1 MILERF
7 GLGRGEEKN
16 IMPLERDLA
25 ELMIRHYQ
33 RIGAVLSENNKGL
46 DQAEWVLNHAEV
58 ESGGERCLV
67 VAGLFPA
74 LDESGKEIPG
84 VRATPS
90 VICIP
95 KGIMKEDEWEI
106 FSKAGGGVGGT
117 DKKASVV
124 RDIVRNPALLK
135 LYNAHGWGGNPYV
148 MGVPMVDMAVEYGA
162 VSVLM
167 GVMGSMKTTRVDLSS
182 REYRDSGIYG
192 WEEVKKQV
200 MGMMYQVEGKEQFV
214 QTEENKLIRRVLLGH
229 SMQGRTTL
237 RLLVEELSKLP
248 NTYFVPITPVMR
260 GASTEMDRHVILGH
274 DWPGLLMKAEM
285 EITSRLMREETREKI
300 LSWALPV
307 IKGVIKHYL
316 HDGLPYAEN
325 LLILVHLLEYI
336 NNPWAV
342 MNATKMLDNANE
354 SIGKNTRH
362 MLVNH
367 LDIFMLICAVE
378 DKVLSPKQLKEL
390 VLDLAT
396 PTMRLENGELI
407 VDRGSEHVRVRA
419 CYFPANHYLAVGNWD
434 LIRLTELAFDLKKKG
449 INFRSKNQV

>member
-7 GLGRGEEKN
+7 RRDIDKESFG
-16 IMPLERDLA
+16 PPVERDLA
-25 ELMIRHYQ
+25 SLMISHYQ
-33 RIGAVLSENNKGL
+33 KIEDVLLEKDNASSRV
-46 DQAEWVLNHAEV
+46 EWVLDHIEV

-95 KGIMKEDEWEI
+95 KGLMKEDEWDT
-106 FSKAGGGVGGT
+106 FSKEGGGVGGA
-117 DKKASVV
+117 DKKESVV

-148 MGVPMVDMAVEYGA
+148 MGRPMIDMAVEYGA

-167 GVMGSMKTTRVDLSS
+167 GVMGSMKTSRVDMSS
-182 REYRDSGIYG
+182 REYRDSGMYG
-192 WEEVKKQV
+192 WHEIKKQV
-200 MGMMYQVEGKEQFV
+200 MGMMYQVEGKDQFV
-214 QTEENKLIRRVLLGH
+214 QTEDNKLIRRVLLGH

-260 GASTEMDRHVILGH
+260 GAKKGKERHVILGH
-274 DWPGLLMKAEM
+274 DNHGRLMKAEM
-285 EITSRLMREETREKI
+285 EITSRLMKEETREKI

-325 LLILVHLLEYI
+325 LLMLSHLLEYI

-342 MNATKMLDNANE
+342 MNATKLLDNADE

-367 LDIFMLICAVE
+367 LDLFMLICAVE
-378 DKVLSPKQLKEL
+378 DKVLSPEQLKEMI
-390 VLDLAT
+390 VDLAT
-396 PTMRLENGELI
+396 PMRLEKGELI
-407 VDRGSEHVRVRA
+407 VEKGNEYELVRA
-419 CYFPANHYLAVGNWD
+419 CFFPANHYLAVGNWNM
-434 LIRLTELAFDLKKKG
+434 LRCTELAFDLKKKS